1 MVKTDHI
8 TAYIDRLRH
17 RAAVM
22 VDSAAELRDEATDRK
37 ARGAALDDLADA
49 LERIR
54 DQDARNRGR
63 HDPVLHHGPSAGHRR
78 RRSRGRPRMNHRSP
92 VDESVSD

>member
-1 MVKTDHI
+1 MVRTDEI

-22 VDSAAELRDEATDRK
+22 VDSAAELRDEATDRQS
-37 ARGAALDDLADA
+37 RGAALDDLADA

-54 DQDARNRGR
+54 DRTPVTVDAMIRFFTTDQVQGTEG
-63 HDPVLHHGPSAGHRR
+63 DGPEGDA
-78 RRSRGRPRMNHRSP
+78 
-92 VDESVSD
+92 D

>member
-1 MVKTDHI
+1 MMVRTDAI

-22 VDSAAELRDEATDRK
+22 VDYAAELRDEASDRQS
-37 ARGAALDDLADA
+37 RGAALDDLADA

-54 DQDARNRGR
+54 DRTPVTVDAMIQFFTTDQVQSTEG
-63 HDPVLHHGPSAGHRR
+63 DGPEGDA
-78 RRSRGRPRMNHRSP
+78 
-92 VDESVSD
+92 D